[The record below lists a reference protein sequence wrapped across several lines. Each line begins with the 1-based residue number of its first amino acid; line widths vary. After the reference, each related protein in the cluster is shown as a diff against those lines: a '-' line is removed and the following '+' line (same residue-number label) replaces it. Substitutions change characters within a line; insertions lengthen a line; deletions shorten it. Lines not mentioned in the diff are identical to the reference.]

1 MKRYLFLFYFISI
14 SVFSQQTLKVDF
26 KKLNAQ
32 LSLDT
37 NYKKVNGKITYEF
50 NVLTQIDTIKIDAQK
65 MDFSLVKINKKE
77 VNFKNSGKQLLLFE
91 GFKKGKNILSFEY
104 EAKPKQALYFI
115 GERDNLQIWTQG
127 QGKYTSHWLPSFDDV
142 NEKVIFNLKISF
154 DKNYEVISNGILKE
168 KDEVNN
174 ILNWNY
180 TMKKPMS
187 SYLAMLA
194 IGNFSKQL
202 LETNSGIQLELYL
215 DKKDTNKFEFTYQY
229 SKQIFDFL
237 EKEIGVKY
245 PWDKYHQVPVR
256 DFIYAGMENTAATIF
271 SQDYVV
277 DATGFND
284 RNYTNVNA
292 HELAHQ
298 WFGDLVTAKS
308 GKEHWLQEG
317 FATYYALLAEKE
329 IFGEDHFNWKLY
341 EMAEQLQQA
350 TKTDTIPILNEKAS
364 TMTFYQKGAWALH
377 VLREGVGSQNFQKA
391 IKNYLKKYQFQNVDT
406 NDFLAEINKVSSYDT
421 TTFRKVW
428 LEKPG
433 FEVNEAIGLLRK
445 NNFINQYF
453 QVAEMAHIPFA
464 EKKDKFI
471 ETLKTAV
478 NYPIKQEIVYQ
489 LQDIPFS
496 DKLDLLKLAMRTND
510 IKVRQAVI
518 QSLNEI
524 PAEFKLEFESL
535 LEDKSYITQE
545 IALNKLWLQFPED
558 QVKLLDKTKEWVGF
572 NDHNLRILWLTL
584 ALKTKNYQLDK
595 KVIFYQ
601 ELLDYASPNNESLT
615 RQNALT
621 NLIYLDSN
629 DENYLGYLVNAL
641 TNHRWQFNKFAKE
654 KIRLFLKNKNH
665 RIYFESLL
673 AKIPE
678 NEQIQLN
685 KLLKEI

>member
-1 MKRYLFLFYFISI
+1 MKQYLFLFYFISI

-32 LSLDT
+32 LSLDA

-65 MDFSLVKINKKE
+65 MDFFLVKINKKE

-115 GERDNLQIWTQG
+115 GEGDNKQIWTQG

-142 NEKVIFNLKISF
+142 NEKVIFNLQISF
-154 DKNYEVISNGILKE
+154 DKNYEVISNGILKKE
-168 KDEVNN
+168 EEANN
-174 ILNWNY
+174 TANWNY

-187 SYLAMLA
+187 SYLVMLA
-194 IGNFSKQL
+194 IGKFSKQL
-202 LETNSGIQLELYL
+202 LKTNSGIPLELYL

-229 SKQIFDFL
+229 SKQMFDFL

-245 PWDKYHQVPVR
+245 PWETYHQVPVR

-284 RNYTNVNA
+284 RSYINVNA

-298 WFGDLVTAKS
+298 WFGDLITAKS

-350 TKTDTIPILNEKAS
+350 STTDTIPILNEKAS

-377 VLREGVGSQNFQKA
+377 VLREGVGFQNFQKA
-391 IKNYLKKYQFQNVDT
+391 IKNYLKKYQFRNVDT
-406 NDFLAEINKVSSYDT
+406 NDFLAEINKVSSFDT
-421 TTFRKVW
+421 TTFRKIW
-428 LEKPG
+428 LEKQG

-453 QVAEMAHIPFA
+453 QVAEMAQIPFA

-471 ETLKTAV
+471 EILKTGV
-478 NYPIKQEIVYQ
+478 NYPIKEEIVYQ

-496 DKLDLLKLAMRTND
+496 DKLDLLKLAMQTND

-524 PAEFKLEFESL
+524 PAEFKLEFETL

-558 QVKLLDKTKEWVGF
+558 QAKLLDKTKEWIGF

-621 NLIYLDSN
+621 NLIYLDQN